1 MKSNF
6 VRFLRSSILTVSIPC
21 SSENGWTVSTVTM
34 KSMDHNLQFFTMT
47 GRNVD
52 MPHEVQPPKSF
63 AEVQQRFSLDSI
75 WIFCL
80 DNVLQDGFSFGTVV
94 EEEISFC

>member
-1 MKSNF
+1 
-6 VRFLRSSILTVSIPC
+6 
-21 SSENGWTVSTVTM
+21 
-34 KSMDHNLQFFTMT
+34 MT

-94 EEEISFC
+94 EEETSFC